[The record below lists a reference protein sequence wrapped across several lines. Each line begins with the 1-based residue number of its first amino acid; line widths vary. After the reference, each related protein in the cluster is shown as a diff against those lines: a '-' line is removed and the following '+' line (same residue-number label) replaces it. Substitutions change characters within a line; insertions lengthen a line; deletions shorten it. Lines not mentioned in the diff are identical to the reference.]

1 MRFPRIMFVVAPAV
15 LALAACGGSG
25 TPTAPP
31 VGATAGASGSVATP
45 GNAPTTAST
54 SAPTSPP
61 AATQVAS
68 ALDLCGLLTA
78 NDLQTVLG
86 GSWLEGQLTS
96 TGGYC
101 HWDSGSSPNDQVI
114 TATDAR
120 TLDAIK
126 AVASDEV
133 DMTVAGHAGISI
145 RQADAHLQS
154 TYVDLGGKLLILEFP
169 TSSSAADDQ
178 AHAQALAEIA
188 IGNL

>member
-1 MRFPRIMFVVAPAV
+1 MRFPRILFVIAPAA
-15 LALAACGGSG
+15 LALAGCGAG
-25 TPTAPP
+25 AP

-45 GNAPTTAST
+45 GNAPTTALT
-54 SAPTSPP
+54 APPTSPP

-78 NDLQTVLG
+78 DDLHTVLG
-86 GSWLEGQLTS
+86 GPWAEGQLTS

-126 AVASDEV
+126 TVAADEV
-133 DMTVAGHAGISI
+133 DMTVAGHAAISI